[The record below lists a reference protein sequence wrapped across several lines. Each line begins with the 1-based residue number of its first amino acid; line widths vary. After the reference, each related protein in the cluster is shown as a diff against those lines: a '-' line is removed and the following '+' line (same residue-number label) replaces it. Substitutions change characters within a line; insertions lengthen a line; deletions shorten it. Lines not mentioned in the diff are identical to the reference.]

1 MSSRTEAAVVRGAAR
16 GRLPL
21 RPMLDDL
28 DRAVVVAVVAVVVV
42 QPALVQVVYMVAV
55 GDRRVVVPAVRAA
68 VLGVV
73 RALLLR
79 RAALGVP
86 PAHLDAVLLHMRSE
100 ERRVGKERG
109 SGCWVSHVIGR
120 RIDLGWW

>member
-86 PAHLDAVLLHMRSE
+86 PAHLDAVLLHMLAG
-100 ERRVGKERG
+100 RVVQMAVMQVVDVPLVPDRG
-109 SGCWVSHVIGR
+109 VAAA
-120 RIDLGWW
+120 